1 MSDIE
6 AKKLFLEGIELY
18 NKKNYFLAEEKFEKA
33 LELYPSRISILEN
46 LAIVYFENNKYQKC
60 ENTLNK
66 LIELGKD
73 SNQIFDLKFK
83 TLKKLDEIKK
93 LQLYIDDNFYSKNL
107 PPKYK
112 IIKNFLYP
120 SFFQNQDDI
129 NKTRKK
135 FSDSLNDLIKENDIE
150 LNLDSDTINPP
161 IFNLS
166 YDQYDN
172 LELNKKIVDLYRKI
186 YPELNQCFAR
196 KNDNEKIKIGFISE
210 FFSNHTIGKLYQGII
225 FKLDRRKFDIYVFH
239 SRNTKKSVLFDK
251 FKNAEIKSDIKNI
264 ILPTKFQ
271 EKINMINSK
280 MLDIVFFPDIG
291 MSTEFYF
298 LSYIRFAKTQFTSW
312 GHPITT
318 GNSSIDYFLSSKLLE
333 TENAKN
339 RFSEKLILSDYLPMY
354 FYKPEVPKLLSYEQ
368 LTKKNKY
375 FCSQN
380 LIKVHPHFDEIINK
394 ILKEDKKA
402 EIIFIKDKEEVISKK
417 LFERFKKN
425 IPLNYDRI
433 TFLNKV
439 SLEEYI
445 NLCGC
450 SSVLLDTLY
459 FGAGNSFHESML
471 YGTPTVTMP
480 TENLKSRIV
489 LGAYKQMKINNP
501 PIVSSIEDYAQKA
514 VEIANLDKKKM
525 LDMKTYYSESAQT
538 FLFENNKTVKD
549 LEKIFLS
556 LR

>member
-83 TLKKLDEIKK
+83 TLKKLDKIKK

-172 LELNKKIVDLYRKI
+172 LGLNKKIVDLYRKI

>member
-83 TLKKLDEIKK
+83 TLKKLDKIKK

>member
-172 LELNKKIVDLYRKI
+172 LGLNKKIVDLYRKI